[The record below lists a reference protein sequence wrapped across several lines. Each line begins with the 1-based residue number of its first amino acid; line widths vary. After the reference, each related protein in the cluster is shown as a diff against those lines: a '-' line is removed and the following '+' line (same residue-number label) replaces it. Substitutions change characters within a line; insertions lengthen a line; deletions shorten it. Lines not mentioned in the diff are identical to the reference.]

1 MTAPST
7 PTDTDMQSQKPRN
20 TTQSK
25 MQRKRPKARKRP
37 KVAIMSS
44 ESPSLQPWNKLPKD
58 RKLREIVRFAKHS
71 GGRAVTLNPSPQFL
85 QDLAQSSQPMCRVRK
100 RMHTQ
105 LRKFDLHRLPV
116 LMVLEATRDSARPHL
131 HGVFI
136 APPDQTKIIQ
146 AAMRNAVGYI
156 DGRSGSRQF
165 YSRPIYEADGWS
177 NYIKKDRA
185 WTRRILD
192 LTGDERLWWSSH
204 SITQLTREHYE
215 KIRKATISAANTNA
229 TLSSPA
235 R

>member
-20 TTQSK
+20 TTQRKKQS
-25 MQRKRPKARKRP
+25 KRPKARKRSN
-37 KVAIMSS
+37 VSIMSS
-44 ESPSLQPWNKLPKD
+44 ESPLLQPWNKLTKD
-58 RKLREIVRFAKHS
+58 QKLREIVRFAKHS

-85 QDLAQSSQPMCRVRK
+85 QDLAQSSQPMRQVGK
-100 RMHTQ
+100 RMHAQ

-165 YSRPIYEADGWS
+165 YSKPISEPDGWS

-204 SITQLTREHYE
+204 SITRLTREHYE
-215 KIRKATISAANTNA
+215 TIRKAKIPVANTNVPV
-229 TLSSPA
+229 S
-235 R
+235 